1 MPFGKFKGR
10 RITDLPDAYVAWL
23 LGLDLRE
30 PLRSAVVAEAAA
42 RGLLV
47 GYVPRLRPARAVAEE
62 LIGAGLRALARRHHP
77 DVGGDVTEMQQVNAA
92 ASWLRGRLRELA
104 S

>member
-10 RITDLPDAYVAWL
+10 RLGDLPDAYIAWL
-23 LGLDLRE
+23 LAIDLRE
-30 PLRSAVVAEAAA
+30 PLRSDVVAEAVR
-42 RGLLV
+42 RGLVTNPV
-47 GYVPRLRPARAVAEE
+47 GRIAPLRPVAEE

-77 DVGGDVTEMQQVNAA
+77 DVGGDLVTMQRVNAA
-92 ASWLRGRLRELA
+92 ATWLRGRLQELA